1 MRFRAL
7 TLAPV
12 VFCSLLISPARGQ
25 NATALDRF
33 IGTWKEDESKR
44 QLDGAPLMVFR
55 QGAKNIEELR
65 GGEVTPVVQ
74 PVVFDAKPHPIDAS
88 RQQQIAWRQIDT
100 KHYERTLLE
109 DGKLINTRTLELS
122 SGGNTL
128 TQRTRAKRSDGKPDV
143 QTFVYRRVGGDKGLV
158 GQWKLQSVRTD
169 MPPAL
174 HITRVGADTVKMVDD
189 VGVGF
194 TATLDGRP
202 VVETGLAV
210 AGITDSAR
218 LVGGILEVATSRDGE
233 ELGRDQY
240 VVSADGKTLTE
251 TSRSLAPNAEA
262 NVSVYVKQ

>member
-1 MRFRAL
+1 MRLRAL
-7 TLAPV
+7 SVVAV
-12 VFCSLLISPARGQ
+12 VFCSVLMSPASAQ
-25 NATALDRF
+25 TDTTLDRF
-33 IGTWKEDESKR
+33 VGSWKEDESKR

-55 QGAKNIEELR
+55 QGAKNLEELR
-65 GGEVTPVVQ
+65 GGEVNPVVQ
-74 PVVFDAKPHPIDAS
+74 PMVFDAKPHPLDAS
-88 RQQQIAWRQIDT
+88 RQQQIAWRQIDP

-109 DGKLINTRTLELS
+109 DGKLINTRALEVS
-122 SGGNTL
+122 SDGNTL
-128 TQRTRAKRSDGKPDV
+128 TQRTRGKRSDGKPDL

-158 GQWKLQSVRTD
+158 GEWKLQSVRTD

-174 HITRVGADTVKMVDD
+174 HITRVGADKVKMVDD

-210 AGITDSAR
+210 AGISDSAR
-218 LVGGILEVATSRDGE
+218 LVGGILEVTTSRDGE

-251 TSRSLAPNAEA
+251 TSQSLAPNAGA